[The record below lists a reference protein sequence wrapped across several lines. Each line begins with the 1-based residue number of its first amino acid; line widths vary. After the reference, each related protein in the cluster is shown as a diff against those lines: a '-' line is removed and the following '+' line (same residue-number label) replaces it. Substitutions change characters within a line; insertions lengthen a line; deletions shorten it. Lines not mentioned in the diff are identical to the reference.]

1 MATIRAEEETKRMV
15 ALLGGEK
22 VFRGRV
28 TNTRGMQQAVRKG
41 LPYTAF
47 EALLDALEV
56 HSKQLADLLGVAS
69 RTLARRKSE
78 RYLSPIESDRL
89 YRIAHMTFLASEAL
103 GSLEK
108 GRQWLHRS
116 NRALGGEP
124 PIAHLDTEIGERQVQ
139 ELLLRICYGIYS

>member
-1 MATIRAEEETKRMV
+1 MATIRAEEETKRVV

-22 VFRGRV
+22 VVRGRV

-69 RTLARRKSE
+69 RTLARRKSG

-89 YRIAHMTFLASEAL
+89 SRIAHMTFLGSGAL
-103 GSLEK
+103 GSLGR
-108 GRQWLHRS
+108 GRQWRHR
-116 NRALGGEP
+116 
-124 PIAHLDTEIGERQVQ
+124 GER
-139 ELLLRICYGIYS
+139 